1 MKKEIIENYIFKG
14 FGFPV
19 ILPIAV
25 FIINKR
31 ESKFLDINMEELKD
45 RVAFSIITYPYA
57 FNGAMTHFI
66 RTYIDFSIDEMAD
79 LLDVPKKIISNWEKK
94 DRPINLTE
102 RQRSKLILKLKQHF
116 FNKKEIK
123 ISEAILNSKDLLN
136 EMHNEPLS
144 VDGLY
149 RVG

>member
-1 MKKEIIENYIFKG
+1 MK
-14 FGFPV
+14 
-19 ILPIAV
+19 
-25 FIINKR
+25 
-31 ESKFLDINMEELKD
+31 
-45 RVAFSIITYPYA
+45 
-57 FNGAMTHFI
+57 
-66 RTYIDFSIDEMAD
+66 
-79 LLDVPKKIISNWEKK
+79 DVPKKFISNWGKK

-123 ISEAILNSKDLLN
+123 ISEAILNSKDSLN

-144 VDGLY
+144 VDRLY